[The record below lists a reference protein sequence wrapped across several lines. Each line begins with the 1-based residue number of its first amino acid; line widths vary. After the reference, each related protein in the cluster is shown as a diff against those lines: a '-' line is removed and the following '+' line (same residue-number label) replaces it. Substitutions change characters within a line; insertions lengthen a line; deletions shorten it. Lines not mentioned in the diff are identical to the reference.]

1 MAYLHPPGF
10 VLDVELHS
18 YPCQHL
24 GLHLLASPAGFALL
38 GVAVVFDMYI
48 SVSVVSSWPVAIFS
62 ITECLSVPR
71 GLGVS
76 LSSGLFPLLFCSPWS
91 GASVPPGPVA
101 PPVGAPLCSVC
112 SGVLSSESRWQVFS
126 YHRRVKPVIC
136 VDTADVRVQTLSQT
150 LRIMMM
156 IFVHSCCVLV

>member
-48 SVSVVSSWPVAIFS
+48 SVSVVSSWSVAIFS

-101 PPVGAPLCSVC
+101 PPVGAPLCSVQW
-112 SGVLSSESRWQVFS
+112 GPVF
-126 YHRRVKPVIC
+126 
-136 VDTADVRVQTLSQT
+136 
-150 LRIMMM
+150 
-156 IFVHSCCVLV
+156 